1 MLGAAKSRRAAEME
15 RVAAEGDGAS
25 SSIDG
30 SSGGMTGATAQA
42 KETAAAKCK
51 NNNDKKKHGVQNR
64 RVRGAIQRRM
74 M

>member
-1 MLGAAKSRRAAEME
+1 MLGAAKSGRAAEME

-51 NNNDKKKHGVQNR
+51 NNNDKKSTAYKIGECEGPFN
-64 RVRGAIQRRM
+64 GG
-74 M
+74 

>member
-1 MLGAAKSRRAAEME
+1 ME
-15 RVAAEGDGAS
+15 WVAAEGDGAS

-51 NNNDKKKHGVQNR
+51 NNNDKKTKKSTAYKIGECEGPFN
-64 RVRGAIQRRM
+64 GG
-74 M
+74 